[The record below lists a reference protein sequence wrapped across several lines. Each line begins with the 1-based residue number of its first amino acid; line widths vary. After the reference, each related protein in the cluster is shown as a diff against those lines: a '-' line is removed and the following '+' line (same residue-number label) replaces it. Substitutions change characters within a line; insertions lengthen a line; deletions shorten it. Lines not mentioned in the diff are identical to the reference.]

1 MKLKGAQK
9 SEIWRQQI
17 VQLLKDSLVQ
27 LYLQPDGSEATHFV
41 IYDFIRT
48 FSADPRRNQFK
59 ITLNNSFKSNSYL
72 RKKHENMVQIFCKL
86 DEVNFLLLKPT
97 DVSVFACIGL

>member
-1 MKLKGAQK
+1 MKKEYYKKLFIMKLKGAQK

-27 LYLQPDGSEATHFV
+27 LYLQPDGSEATHFM

-59 ITLNNSFKSNSYL
+59 ITLKFVVSF
-72 RKKHENMVQIFCKL
+72 
-86 DEVNFLLLKPT
+86 
-97 DVSVFACIGL
+97 